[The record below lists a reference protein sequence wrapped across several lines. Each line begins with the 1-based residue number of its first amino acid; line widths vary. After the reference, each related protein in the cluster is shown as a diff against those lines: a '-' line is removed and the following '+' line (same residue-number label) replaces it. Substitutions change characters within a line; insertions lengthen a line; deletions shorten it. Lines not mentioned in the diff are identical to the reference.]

1 MKFHDIV
8 CDEDGWSHLVDGVRR
23 ASFPSWFLALN
34 AARRSAEQDDRD
46 GVMCSVRFQSMDGRM
61 LPVQEKLEPAS
72 GTRFG
77 TIKPAKRADE
87 APRLAG

>member
-1 MKFHDIV
+1 
-8 CDEDGWSHLVDGVRR
+8 
-23 ASFPSWFLALN
+23 
-34 AARRSAEQDDRD
+34 
-46 GVMCSVRFQSMDGRM
+46 
-61 LPVQEKLEPAS
+61 VQEKLEPAS